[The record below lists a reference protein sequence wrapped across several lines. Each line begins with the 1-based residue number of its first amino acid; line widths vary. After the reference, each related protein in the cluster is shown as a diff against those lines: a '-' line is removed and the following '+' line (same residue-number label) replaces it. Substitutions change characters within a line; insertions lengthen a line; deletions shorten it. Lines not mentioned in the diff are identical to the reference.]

1 MTTEGLYLYLRACK
15 RSTLLRTETETDIT
29 GVVIMETTAPHFLL
43 FTQANRHPSGGH
55 WKFVLERIGSDDRIV
70 ESDVE
75 PNIKGERL
83 QLLAVIRG
91 LESLD
96 QPARVTLVTPSTYVG
111 RGIRSGLKVWSSQDW
126 QVEVDGELKP
136 LRHASYWKRIDT
148 AMKIHQ
154 VSCRTWQ
161 FDAPHTSVQTAP
173 APDSKTPFAN
183 SVPQQTR
190 DYRPNRIRIDDEVRR
205 NSFNPSR
212 AMMNAATVMLTERI
226 KPLGEGRAYGYAAS

>member
-1 MTTEGLYLYLRACK
+1 M
-15 RSTLLRTETETDIT
+15 
-29 GVVIMETTAPHFLL
+29 
-43 FTQANRHPSGGH
+43 
-55 WKFVLERIGSDDRIV
+55 LERIGSDNRIV

-75 PNIKGERL
+75 PDVKGERL

-91 LESLD
+91 LEALE
-96 QPARVTLVTPSTYVG
+96 QPSRVTLITPSTYVG
-111 RGIRSGLKVWSSQDW
+111 RGIRSGLTVWSSQDW

-173 APDSKTPFAN
+173 ATDSKTPFAN
-183 SVPQQTR
+183 SIPQQTR

-205 NSFNPSR
+205 ESFNPSR
-212 AMMNAATVMLTERI
+212 AMMDAATVMLTERI
-226 KPLGEGRAYGYAAS
+226 KPLGEGRAYGYAAN